1 MKIVITSAS
10 PNAAEPLVQKLLKK
24 RLIACGNIWGG
35 VQSMYWWNGEIQK
48 DPEVLVLMETKS
60 ELAGVVVEEIATL
73 HSYDVPK
80 ILVLEPS
87 QVYQAYQLWLQE
99 ETR

>member
-10 PNAAEPLVQKLLKK
+10 PNAAEPLVQKLLEK

-60 ELAGVVVEEIATL
+60 ELAGVVVEEIFC
-73 HSYDVPK
+73 V
-80 ILVLEPS
+80 EPDWS
-87 QVYQAYQLWLQE
+87 AVE
-99 ETR
+99 EVFD

>member
-1 MKIVITSAS
+1 
-10 PNAAEPLVQKLLKK
+10 
-24 RLIACGNIWGG
+24 
-35 VQSMYWWNGEIQK
+35 MYWWNGEIQK
-48 DPEVLVLMETKS
+48 DSEVLVLMETKS
-60 ELAGVVVEEIATL
+60 ELAGMVVQEIAAL